1 MPSIKELSNW
11 ITESIPRSHG
21 LFCSIFI
28 EENRPHVKVLC
39 VTPGKQ
45 FDTRVLTY
53 LKNVAMSDVA
63 SVELAKRFETSDRI
77 HINIVFWGIYEV
89 DQGDFSPTKRRRE
102 FSRRL
107 RQEMISQGYSD
118 AVWFDSIPKLA
129 IETGYSLQLEV
140 FGNRVTLITPS
151 SAFESACSSKH
162 QLNAELLHLSEKNSG
177 YFEI

>member
-53 LKNVAMSDVA
+53 LRNVAVSEVA
-63 SVELAKRFETSDRI
+63 SNDLANRFATSDLI

-89 DQGDFSPTKRRRE
+89 NQDHLSPTKRRRE

-107 RQEMISQGYSD
+107 RQEMLRRGFSD
-118 AVWFDSIPKLA
+118 NVWFDSIPKLP
-129 IETGYSLQLEV
+129 IETGYSLQLEIL
-140 FGNRVTLITPS
+140 GNRVTAITAS
-151 SAFESACSSKH
+151 SVFESACSSKH
-162 QLNAELLHLSEKNSG
+162 QLNAELMHLSDKNSG